1 MLTFL
6 PLRTGN
12 WGKEGSICLSQVPA
26 SPKCDL
32 NPVHQAWSPCSA
44 ELLGLL
50 NRDICLNNQS
60 VGCQMPRRT
69 SWSCLLLGICWGRGL
84 EDWTVGQLLLVS
96 GWSSASKMSTAL
108 SIIMHFPGCY
118 PRKTRRNT
126 PKRSTS
132 TTSWVRR
139 FRSWP
144 RNRVHPTTDTVEGT
158 VEIFSFSSLKN
169 SYSLCL
175 VPHI

>member
-1 MLTFL
+1 MGFESSSSVVVTMLC
-6 PLRTGN
+6 
-12 WGKEGSICLSQVPA
+12 WASGSQ
-26 SPKCDL
+26 
-32 NPVHQAWSPCSA
+32 
-44 ELLGLL
+44 L

-60 VGCQMPRRT
+60 VGCQMPSRI
-69 SWSCLLLGICWGRGL
+69 SWSCLLLGVCWGRGL

-118 PRKTRRNT
+118 PRKTRRDT

-139 FRSWP
+139 FRSRP
-144 RNRVHPTTDTVEGT
+144 QNRVHPTTDTVEGT
-158 VEIFSFSSLKN
+158 VEIFSLSSLKN

-175 VPHI
+175 MPHI